1 MKQLFLLITLC
12 TFAMC
17 SPKTAIKMGDY
28 EQLTRKV
35 KLENYV
41 DKKVTF
47 VASRCKIEYQHMLKT
62 TIDGTPPYICLDSEV
77 GQLLAYYKMPSDI
90 KNSDNIRFRVF
101 GTLGQISGAGMAI
114 ADLCPPKRMWPL
126 IRIPDVRYPAFLQR
140 RELSL

>member
-28 EQLTRKV
+28 EELTGRV

-47 VASRCKIEYQHMLKT
+47 VASRCKMEYQHMLKSS
-62 TIDGTPPYICLDSEV
+62 IDGIPSYICLDSDAV
-77 GQLLAYYKMPSDI
+77 GQVLAYYKMPSDI
-90 KNSDNIRFRVF
+90 KNADNIRFRVF
-101 GTLGQISGAGMAI
+101 GKLGTISGAGKGGGTHTEYYL
-114 ADLCPPKRMWPL
+114 DL
-126 IRIPDVRYPAFLQR
+126 DYV
-140 RELSL
+140 EL